1 MRGMPSKRVFSPA
14 ARRRSAAAAA
24 WCASSAV
31 WVTSAFSFGLNASI
45 RARKWRV
52 SSTLEIFLF
61 ASKSANSPMD
71 RLCSI
76 ASLFNDPWHD
86 VKAGLH
92 ARRVCL
98 VLFVLVVLGH
108 GVGTQAL
115 ALAHER
121 VSHGWHGTGVHLRQI
136 CDEVDDTRKARHVN
150 WHLLSGDRQSRE
162 VRDLLDFLT

>member
-1 MRGMPSKRVFSPA
+1 MRGMPSKRLSSPA
-14 ARRRSAAAAA
+14 ARLESAAAAA
-24 WCASSAV
+24 CSASSAV
-31 WVTSAFSFGLNASI
+31 CVTRAFSFGLNASI

-52 SSTLEIFLF
+52 SSTLEIFLV
-61 ASKSANSPMD
+61 ASRSANAPMD

-86 VKAGLH
+86 VEARLH
-92 ARRVCL
+92 ARRVGL

-115 ALAHER
+115 TLTHER
-121 VSHGWHGTGVHLRQI
+121 VRHGRHGTGVDLRQI

-150 WHLLSGDRQSRE
+150 WHLLSGDRQTR
-162 VRDLLDFLT
+162 